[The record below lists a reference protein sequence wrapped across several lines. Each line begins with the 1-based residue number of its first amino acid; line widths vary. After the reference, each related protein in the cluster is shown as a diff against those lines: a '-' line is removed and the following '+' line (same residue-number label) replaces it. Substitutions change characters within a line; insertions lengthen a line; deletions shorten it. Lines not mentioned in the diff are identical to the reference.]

1 MMALITWKD
10 SYSVGVELIDNDHKL
25 LVSLI
30 NQLADATEGGQGRDV
45 VGSVLN
51 VLIEYTVGHFSREE
65 MLMEKGG
72 YPDLVAHRKHHHA
85 LTEKVVAMAAQYRD
99 GQADSLDRDIL
110 DFLKTWL
117 TGHIL
122 GVDMEYRPYVKDV
135 SLTPDEL
142 LASLNLDGDDND
154 DTTPLF

>member
-1 MMALITWKD
+1 MALITWQD

-30 NQLADATEGGQGRDV
+30 NQLNDAAEGGQGRDV

-51 VLIEYTVGHFSREE
+51 VLIEYTEGHFSREE
-65 MLMEKGG
+65 LLMEKGG
-72 YPDLVAHRKHHHA
+72 YPDLDAHRKHHRK
-85 LTEKVVAMAAQYRD
+85 LTTKVREMIAQYHD
-99 GQADSLDRDIL
+99 GRLSTLDRDIL
-110 DFLKTWL
+110 DFLKGWL

-135 SLTPDEL
+135 SLTPEEL
-142 LASLNLDGDDND
+142 LASLNLDGDDD
-154 DTTPLF
+154 DTGPTF